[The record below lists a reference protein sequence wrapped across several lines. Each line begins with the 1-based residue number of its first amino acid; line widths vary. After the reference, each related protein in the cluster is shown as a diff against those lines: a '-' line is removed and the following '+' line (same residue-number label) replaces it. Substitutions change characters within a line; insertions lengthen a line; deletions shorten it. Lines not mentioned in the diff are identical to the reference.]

1 MNLRAEMQ
9 ADQLFLRT
17 LEDLD
22 RRTTVA
28 DEYEALLAAGLLR
41 KLLLDE
47 APLIHQVNR
56 YRRERIR
63 FRING
68 ETPLERIILADNPVF
83 WAIGDAIKPD
93 AYQGRPGVSAPTDAK
108 LDQFL
113 ARPVMCMRGERLSVG
128 DLIKQVAHIDGA
140 VHKREPT
147 NAREQLLDEISRF
160 MFFGDLP
167 GTVHHVQ
174 LIGRI
179 VVRALTPL
187 RDAILADS
195 ATSGRDDKRSSQPG

>member
-1 MNLRAEMQ
+1 MQ
-9 ADQLFLRT
+9 ADRLFLRT

-47 APLIHQVNR
+47 TPLVHQVNR

-63 FRING
+63 FRVNG
-68 ETPLERIILADNPVF
+68 ETPLERIMLGDNPVF
-83 WAIGDAIKPD
+83 WAIGDAIDPD
-93 AYQGRPGVSAPTDAK
+93 AFSSFPGASAPMDAK

-113 ARPVMCMRGERLSVG
+113 ARTVMFARGERLSVG

-140 VHKREPT
+140 VHKGNPT
-147 NAREQLLDEISRF
+147 NAREELIDEISHF
-160 MFFGDLP
+160 MFFRNLP

-174 LIGRI
+174 LIGKI

-187 RDAILADS
+187 RDKVLADEG
-195 ATSGRDDKRSSQPG
+195 ATDNGRS

>member
-1 MNLRAEMQ
+1 MQ

-22 RRTTVA
+22 RRTTAA

-47 APLIHQVNR
+47 TPLLHQVNR

-68 ETPLERIILADNPVF
+68 ETPLERIILFA
-83 WAIGDAIKPD
+83 
-93 AYQGRPGVSAPTDAK
+93 
-108 LDQFL
+108 
-113 ARPVMCMRGERLSVG
+113 RGERLSVA

-140 VHKREPT
+140 VHKGKPNNPRE
-147 NAREQLLDEISRF
+147 ELIDEMSRF
-160 MFFGDLP
+160 MFFRNLP
-167 GTVHHVQ
+167 GTVAHVQ
-174 LIGRI
+174 LIGKI
-179 VVRALTPL
+179 TVRALAPL
-187 RDAILADS
+187 RDKILADEDV
-195 ATSGRDDKRSSQPG
+195 TETGRR

>member
-1 MNLRAEMQ
+1 MQ

-22 RRTTVA
+22 RRTSVA

-47 APLIHQVNR
+47 APLVHQVNR
-56 YRRERIR
+56 YRRERVR

-68 ETPLERIILADNPVF
+68 ETPLERIMLEDNPVF
-83 WAIGDAIKPD
+83 WAIGDAIDPD
-93 AYQGRPGVSAPTDAK
+93 AFPASGISAPMDAK

-113 ARPVMCMRGERLSVG
+113 ARTMMFVRGERLSVG
-128 DLIKQVAHIDGA
+128 DLIRQVSHIDGA
-140 VHKREPT
+140 VHKGKPT
-147 NAREQLLDEISRF
+147 NAREELLDEMSRF
-160 MFFGDLP
+160 IFFRDLP
-167 GTVHHVQ
+167 ATVHHVQ

-179 VVRALTPL
+179 VVRALAPL
-187 RDAILADS
+187 RDAILADKD
-195 ATSGRDDKRSSQPG
+195 ATDDGAANLAS

>member
-1 MNLRAEMQ
+1 MQ

-47 APLIHQVNR
+47 APLVHQVNR

-68 ETPLERIILADNPVF
+68 ETPLERTD
-83 WAIGDAIKPD
+83 
-93 AYQGRPGVSAPTDAK
+93 PGGQPS
-108 LDQFL
+108 FL
-113 ARPVMCMRGERLSVG
+113 GHRRCY
-128 DLIKQVAHIDGA
+128 
-140 VHKREPT
+140 
-147 NAREQLLDEISRF
+147 
-160 MFFGDLP
+160 
-167 GTVHHVQ
+167 
-174 LIGRI
+174 
-179 VVRALTPL
+179 
-187 RDAILADS
+187 
-195 ATSGRDDKRSSQPG
+195 